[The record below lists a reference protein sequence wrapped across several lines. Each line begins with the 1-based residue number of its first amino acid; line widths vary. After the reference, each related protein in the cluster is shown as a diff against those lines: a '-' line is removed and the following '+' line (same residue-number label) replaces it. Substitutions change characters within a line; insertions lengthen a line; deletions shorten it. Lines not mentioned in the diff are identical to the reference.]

1 MLPTLHLPFLR
12 RKTLSLSSFDVWF
25 TSGFHR
31 RPQLPLVSLAAPCF
45 SAPLR
50 HHPHPL
56 HFGLGS
62 FGERGRAAGTLL
74 WAWRGF
80 GGGHRLTSGAAGVIY
95 CKQAH
100 RQWLPRTAG
109 VVAGKRTQVGSRS
122 WGLSPAALKTQST
135 AKTFCSGLN
144 FHTVIVA
151 HKHTQNIELNSFSF
165 ALCFQ
170 WEIHMNY
177 PVCVIRQVS
186 KVNHFLNQSFDRL
199 SLNQI
204 KLISMF

>member
-12 RKTLSLSSFDVWF
+12 RKTLSVSSFDVWF

-31 RPQLPLVSLAAPCF
+31 RPQLPLVPLAAPCF

-80 GGGHRLTSGAAGVIY
+80 GGGHSLTSGAAGVIY

-122 WGLSPAALKTQST
+122 WGLSPAALETQSHR
-135 AKTFCSGLN
+135 KNLLQWLELSQGECSAQT
-144 FHTVIVA
+144 HT
-151 HKHTQNIELNSFSF
+151 KHTIEF
-165 ALCFQ
+165 
-170 WEIHMNY
+170 
-177 PVCVIRQVS
+177 
-186 KVNHFLNQSFDRL
+186 FLICAML
-199 SLNQI
+199 SMGNAHEL
-204 KLISMF
+204 SC